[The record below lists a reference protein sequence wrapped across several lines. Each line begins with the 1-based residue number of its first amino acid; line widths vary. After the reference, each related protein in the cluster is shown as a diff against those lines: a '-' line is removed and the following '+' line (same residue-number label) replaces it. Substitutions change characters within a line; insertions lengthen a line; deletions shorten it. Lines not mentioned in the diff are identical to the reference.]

1 MSALASDLFASAGTS
16 SVASLVAVPRVAVQA
31 VDAAT
36 GAHDPVPSAQDA
48 LGAVLRHPGIWRR
61 SAPVTSARALSSGW
75 RDLDAVLPGG
85 GWPVGALTEVLVEA
99 DGLGELGLLMPA
111 LAALTRQRRRVVF
124 VAPPYLPY
132 APALAGQGLDLAQ
145 VTQIDCDSAGSASSN
160 GTCSNGA
167 GSNGAGS
174 NGACSNGA
182 WSAEQCLRSGA
193 CGAVLLWARSPDYTQ
208 LRRWQL
214 AAESGGA
221 LGFLFRPAA
230 AMTHASPAALR
241 LRVRGDGDASSVEIL
256 KCRGG
261 FDHRDNARFRWR
273 A

>member
-1 MSALASDLFASAGTS
+1 MSALASDLFATTGTS
-16 SVASLVAVPRVAVQA
+16 GVASRVVPRVAAQA
-31 VDAAT
+31 GDAAMT
-36 GAHDPVPSAQDA
+36 AALPPSAAPPLQDG

-61 SAPVTSARALSSGW
+61 SAPVVNARAMASGW

-145 VTQIDCDSAGSASSN
+145 VTQIDCDSAGSAN
-160 GTCSNGA
+160 TDE
-167 GSNGAGS
+167 
-174 NGACSNGA
+174 A

>member
-1 MSALASDLFASAGTS
+1 MNALATDLFVSAKSSGT
-16 SVASLVAVPRVAVQA
+16 VAMAMVPGTAALA
-31 VDAAT
+31 VDATSASPMPHT
-36 GAHDPVPSAQDA
+36 ASVPMQDG

-61 SAPVTSARALSSGW
+61 SAPVANARALASGW
-75 RDLDAVLPGG
+75 HDLDAVLPGG

-99 DGLGELGLLMPA
+99 DGLGELGLVMPA

-124 VAPPYLPY
+124 VVPPYLPY
-132 APALAGQGLDLAQ
+132 APALAAQGLDLAQ
-145 VTQIDCDSAGSASSN
+145 VTQIDSDPVDGARSDGASSD
-160 GTCSNGA
+160 
-167 GSNGAGS
+167 
-174 NGACSNGA
+174 GA

-221 LGFLFRPAA
+221 LGFLFRPAT
-230 AMTHASPAALR
+230 AMAHASPAALR
-241 LRVRGDGDASSVEIL
+241 LRVRADGDASAIEII

-261 FDHRDNARFRWR
+261 FDHRDHARFRWR

>member
-1 MSALASDLFASAGTS
+1 L
-16 SVASLVAVPRVAVQA
+16 
-31 VDAAT
+31 
-36 GAHDPVPSAQDA
+36 QDG

-61 SAPVTSARALSSGW
+61 NAPVASARALASGW

-85 GWPVGALTEVLVEA
+85 GWPVGALTELLVEA

-124 VAPPYLPY
+124 VTPPYLPY
-132 APALAGQGLDLAQ
+132 APALAAQGLDLTQ
-145 VTQIDCDSAGSASSN
+145 VTQIDSDPADSSGRADAARTD
-160 GTCSNGA
+160 GTRSDGTRTD
-167 GSNGAGS
+167 
-174 NGACSNGA
+174 GACSDGARSDGARSDGA

-230 AMTHASPAALR
+230 ASEHASPAALR
-241 LRVRGDGDASSVEIL
+241 LRVHSDGDASGIEIL

>member
-1 MSALASDLFASAGTS
+1 MSALASDLFAPVGISAP
-16 SVASLVAVPRVAVQA
+16 VMVPRIVA
-31 VDAAT
+31 VDATTA
-36 GAHDPVPSAQDA
+36 AQLVHSDPTPLQDG

-61 SAPVTSARALSSGW
+61 SAPVTNARALASGW

-132 APALAGQGLDLAQ
+132 APALAGQELDLAQ
-145 VTQIDCDSAGSASSN
+145 VTQIDSDSAGSD
-160 GTCSNGA
+160 
-167 GSNGAGS
+167 
-174 NGACSNGA
+174 GA

-193 CGAVLLWARSPDYTQ
+193 CGAVLLWARSPEYTQ

-221 LGFLFRPAA
+221 LGFLFRPAT
-230 AMTHASPAALR
+230 AMAHASPAALR
-241 LRVRGDGDASSVEIL
+241 LRVRADGDASSIEIL

-261 FDHRDNARFRWR
+261 FDHRDQARFRWR